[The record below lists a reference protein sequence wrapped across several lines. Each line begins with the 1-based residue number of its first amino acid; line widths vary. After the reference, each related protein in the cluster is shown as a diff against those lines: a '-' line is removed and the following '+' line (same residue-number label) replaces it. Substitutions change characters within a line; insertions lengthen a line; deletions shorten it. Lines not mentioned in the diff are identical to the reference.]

1 MVLNLKNYIA
11 SKEDLTTVEEGIQ
24 YVRHQNLGFIFK
36 DKAKINNTAVISYDS
51 KYIYL
56 FQHRQFIKIDHGLTI
71 SKKFHSW
78 WRAGL
83 LPDTLKKYLPTSIT
97 NKTRFDLPIISG
109 GLLTP
114 FIELQ
119 KQKRRLNN
127 PYVTRESYLATIIHE
142 YGHLYYDQYK
152 LWWFSNKEKN
162 LKYLQ
167 FALQAFSKN
176 TPPKIALRIPSHV
189 GMNEVFA
196 FCTEYFASK
205 LFFPKHK
212 LNLDK
217 FYSCRIKE
225 LIKLES
231 SKNLDQE
238 DSVLDSQPSHDFA
251 AVFGIL
257 LLRNSPKN
265 WPKKLTTPGKLH

>member
-1 MVLNLKNYIA
+1 MLNIQTYIA
-11 SKEDLTTVEEGIQ
+11 SKEDLKAIEHGIS
-24 YVRHQNLGFIFK
+24 YVWHPKLEFIFK
-36 DKAKINNTAVISYDS
+36 DKTRINKTVVITYDS
-51 KYIYL
+51 RYIYL
-56 FQHRQFIKIDHGLTI
+56 LERQEFIKIAHKLKI
-71 SKKFHSW
+71 SKEFHSW

-83 LPDTLKKYLPTSIT
+83 LPDTLQKYLPTSIT
-97 NKTRFDLPIISG
+97 NKTRFEMPIISG

-119 KQKRRLNN
+119 KQKGRPNN
-127 PYVTRESYLATIIHE
+127 PYVTKESYLATIIHE
-142 YGHLYYDQYK
+142 FGHVYYNQHK

-167 FALQAFSKN
+167 FALQAFGNK
-176 TPPKIALRIPSHV
+176 TLQKIDLRIPSHV
-189 GMNEVFA
+189 GINEVFA

-217 FYSCRIKE
+217 FYSRRIKE
-225 LIKLES
+225 LIKVES

-238 DSVLDSQPSHDFA
+238 DSVLDSHLSHDFA

-265 WPKKLTTPGKLH
+265 WPQKLTTPGKLH

>member
-1 MVLNLKNYIA
+1 MVLNFKNYIA
-11 SKEDLTTVEEGIQ
+11 SKEDLTAIEEGIK
-24 YVRHQNLGFIFK
+24 YVWHQKLGFIFK
-36 DKAKINNTAVISYDS
+36 EKPKIKNTAVISYDS
-51 KYIYL
+51 RYIYIWQGAK
-56 FQHRQFIKIDHGLTI
+56 FAKIPYKLKI
-71 SKKFHSW
+71 PNKFHSY

-83 LPDTLKKYLPTSIT
+83 EPQTIEKYLPASFT
-97 NKTRFDLPIISG
+97 NKTRFELPIISG

-142 YGHLYYDQYK
+142 YSHVYYDQYK

-167 FALQAFSKN
+167 FAVQAFGNK
-176 TPPKIALRIPSHV
+176 TLRKIDLRIPYRV

-217 FYSCRIKE
+217 FYSRRIKK

-238 DSVLDSQPSHDFA
+238 DSVLDSHPSHDFA

-265 WPKKLTTPGKLH
+265 WPQKLTTLGKLH